1 MSSPPTSRR
10 DARERALEL
19 LYESESKSVSVVEVI
34 RELPLPPDAYAA
46 LLATGVGANQ
56 AQADALITKFARND
70 WSIERLPMI
79 DRIVLRLAIY
89 ELSHQHDVPR
99 GVVLD
104 EAVELAKTFSTEESG
119 SFVNGMLTSIANEL
133 GR

>member
-19 LYESESKSVSVVEVI
+19 LYEAESKSVSVADVI
-34 RELPLPPDAYAA
+34 RDLPLAPDGYASV
-46 LLATGVGANQ
+46 LAIGVGENQ
-56 AQADALITKFARND
+56 VQADALITKFARND

-89 ELSHQHDVPR
+89 ELSYQPDVPR

-119 SFVNGMLTSIANEL
+119 GFVNGMLTSIANEL